1 MTSTV
6 QGLLNE
12 LNARLPELE
21 WKLANLHAFNP
32 LSLPKGLFQTANAP
46 LASAFIA
53 EVKHDIDR
61 LAERDDLQTARFVA
75 ERIKQK
81 INVLVTLCQ
90 LNEKSRAPIE
100 KPGYTL
106 PRIMTR
112 QQWLQSLEND
122 LEVLRNQH
130 QALLNRNQKNL
141 DAEAQLRLQAEL
153 GELEKRMTLLRETY
167 QKAITA

>member
-32 LSLPKGLFQTANAP
+32 LSLPKGLFQTTNGS
-46 LASAFIA
+46 LAGAFIA

-61 LAERDDLQTARFVA
+61 LAERDDLQSARFVA

-81 INVLVTLCQ
+81 INVLVNLCQ
-90 LNEKSRAPIE
+90 LNEKVRTPIE
-100 KPGYTL
+100 KPAYTL

-112 QQWLQSLEND
+112 QQWLQSLEKD
-122 LEVLRNQH
+122 LDALGHQH
-130 QALLNRNQKNL
+130 QALLNRHQKNL

-167 QKAITA
+167 QKAISA